1 MSIATGQQP
10 GRHTP
15 RGGARHPDWHLPQT
29 QPNVIH
35 LQRPV
40 TATLATAGVPDAGAL
55 GTGQA
60 SARLRIHA
68 GAESPDHGWRIDA
81 LLRHMRSLFLAD
93 GGSASARLDL
103 EIHDLKG
110 NQVLA
115 LEDAMFTIDVALAP
129 GTYHVTA
136 LHCGAQ
142 RQYTVA
148 LAHGAVVDLHL
159 RPRRDGV

>member
-1 MSIATGQQP
+1 MPQ
-10 GRHTP
+10 
-15 RGGARHPDWHLPQT
+15 GASRADTRAGPEPAILVPTFLHT

-40 TATLATAGVPDAGAL
+40 TATLATAGAP
-55 GTGQA
+55 GTCAVGEGQA
-60 SARLRIHA
+60 ARLRIHA
-68 GAESPDHGWRIDA
+68 GTASTDIGWSIEA
-81 LLRHMRSLFLAD
+81 LLRHLRSLFVD
-93 GGSASARLDL
+93 GAQAGARLDL

-115 LEDAMFTIDVALAP
+115 LEDAMFTVDVALQP

-136 LHCGAQ
+136 MHCGAQ

-148 LAHGAVVDLHL
+148 LEHGTVVDLHL
-159 RPRRDGV
+159 RPRHDGV